1 MLSGRQMAPIVRKFP
16 SKPTVIWGMSFN
28 GVASD
33 QRTKRRG
40 SPTDLWRA
48 LQRFAVWIE
57 PALISEWCRLMR
69 AYAGRQGKSLDE
81 GALNRAMIWADP
93 ARDVALP
100 RERSLQLMAGGRRVD
115 CVWSGRRLD
124 ARSLDIDHGLPWSA
138 WPCSDLWNLLPA
150 HRAVNQHQ
158 KNEIDY
164 PPTRHCKPPAAAYSP
179 GGMLPIL
186 TKLVACSAAASSRRH
201 GLAYPAYSL
210 RKQT

>member
-1 MLSGRQMAPIVRKFP
+1 MAPIVRKFP

-100 RERSLQLMAGGRRVD
+100 RERSLQLMAGGRR
-115 CVWSGRRLD
+115 G
-124 ARSLDIDHGLPWSA
+124 
-138 WPCSDLWNLLPA
+138 
-150 HRAVNQHQ
+150 
-158 KNEIDY
+158 
-164 PPTRHCKPPAAAYSP
+164 
-179 GGMLPIL
+179 
-186 TKLVACSAAASSRRH
+186 
-201 GLAYPAYSL
+201 
-210 RKQT
+210 